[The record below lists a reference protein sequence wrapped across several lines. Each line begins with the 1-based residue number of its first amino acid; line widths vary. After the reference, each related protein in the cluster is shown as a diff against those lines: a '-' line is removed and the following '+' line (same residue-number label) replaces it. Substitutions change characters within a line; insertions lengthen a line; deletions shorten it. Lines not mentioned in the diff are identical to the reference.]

1 MKLTKKLKATPK
13 HRTSRFSETE
23 LLEMIKERKSGM
35 KWIDIAD
42 GTREG
47 AEICRKAVSAYVNR
61 AGRKPQD
68 SSDRPNDGEDEFY
81 SVEEHLKN
89 GEVEITKKVFFDK
102 NVKKTPDTILTAL
115 GYSPEEWTIVS
126 WRLCEWDS
134 ATGSGD
140 KTAYSIR
147 GRIKPRGASD
157 MRDVDYFNAAKE
169 FFSKHRIE
177 YRTAARYCGSSVS
190 GIDDDCLIEIPA
202 IELHLGKRSHITDT
216 PENYDM
222 KDAER
227 CFNKIFDTVID
238 YAEAIGA
245 KGNCLLVIGNDFF
258 NAEFNNQTTNG
269 TPQQNDG
276 RYKKLFIKGMELY
289 TNAIERL
296 IPVFGNID
304 IRLCQ
309 GNHAQSAEFYLYHS
323 LSQYFRNAKNV
334 HFSDNYRTTQ
344 AYVFGDVG
352 IFFTHGDENEKRT
365 IASIPA
371 EFPEEWGKTK
381 FRELHLGHLHKE
393 GATITEM
400 GGMITRRIP
409 SPCAADD
416 WHYNKRFIGNQR
428 CHQFFVWHRT
438 KGLVATNYVNV

>member
-1 MKLTKKLKATPK
+1 MKMRFNKQTLYKGQGK
-13 HRTSRFSETE
+13 RFSDDE
-23 LLEMIKERKSGM
+23 LQEMLSQHNAGAS
-35 KWIDIAD
+35 WPDIAD
-42 GTREG
+42 GTREAG
-47 AEICRKAVSAYVNR
+47 EICRKAVYAYTH
-61 AGRKPQD
+61 RKNSKKFNKHD
-68 SSDRPNDGEDEFY
+68 ERIDRNEFH
-81 SVEEHLKN
+81 SVEEHHEN
-89 GEVEITKKVFFDK
+89 GEIDFNKKVFFDK
-102 NVKKTPDTILTAL
+102 DVEKTPDMILKEL
-115 GYSPEEWTIVS
+115 GYDPNEWAIAS
-126 WRLCEWDS
+126 WRISEWDVQS
-134 ATGSGD
+134 NNGG
-140 KTAYSIR
+140 KTAYAVR
-147 GRIKPRGASD
+147 GRIRPKSLTD

-169 FFSKHRIE
+169 FFSTHKITETTEAKPKPALNE
-177 YRTAARYCGSSVS
+177 YKDAFLV
-190 GIDDDCLIEIPA
+190 EVPA
-202 IELHLGKRSHITDT
+202 IELHLGKRSHVTDT
-216 PENYDM
+216 PENYDI

-227 CFNKIFDTVID
+227 CFNRIIDCVIN
-238 YAEAIGA
+238 YS
-245 KGNCLLVIGNDFF
+245 KSVQTTGNCLLVIGNDFF

-289 TNAIERL
+289 TNAIEHM
-296 IPVFGNID
+296 IPVFDHID
-304 IRLCQ
+304 VRLCQ

-323 LSQYFRNAKNV
+323 LSQYFRNVKNV
-334 HFSDNYRTTQ
+334 NFSDNYRTTQ

-428 CHQFFVWHRT
+428 CHQFFVWNKT
-438 KGLVATNYVNV
+438 QGLVAANYVNV

>member
-1 MKLTKKLKATPK
+1 MKMRFNKQTLYKGQGK
-13 HRTSRFSETE
+13 RFSDDE
-23 LLEMIKERKSGM
+23 LQEMLSQHNAGAS
-35 KWIDIAD
+35 WPDIAD
-42 GTREG
+42 GTREAG
-47 AEICRKAVSAYVNR
+47 EICRKAVYAYTH
-61 AGRKPQD
+61 RKKFNKHD
-68 SSDRPNDGEDEFY
+68 ERIDRNEFH
-81 SVEEHLKN
+81 SVEEHHEN
-89 GEVEITKKVFFDK
+89 GEIDFNKKVFFDK
-102 NVKKTPDTILTAL
+102 DVEKTPDMILKEL
-115 GYSPEEWTIVS
+115 GYDPNEWAIAS
-126 WRLCEWDS
+126 WRISEWDVQS
-134 ATGSGD
+134 NNGG
-140 KTAYSIR
+140 KTAYAVR
-147 GRIKPRGASD
+147 GRIRPKSLTD

-169 FFSKHRIE
+169 FFSTHKIAE
-177 YRTAARYCGSSVS
+177 TTEAKPKPTLSAYKDTFLV
-190 GIDDDCLIEIPA
+190 EVPA
-202 IELHLGKRSHITDT
+202 IELHLGKRSHVTDA
-216 PENYDM
+216 PENYDI

-227 CFNKIFDTVID
+227 CFNRIIDCVIS
-238 YAEAIGA
+238 YS
-245 KGNCLLVIGNDFF
+245 KSVQTTGNCLLVIGNDFF

-289 TNAIERL
+289 TNAIERM
-296 IPVFGNID
+296 IPVFNHID
-304 IRLCQ
+304 VRLCQ

-323 LSQYFRNAKNV
+323 LSQYFRNVKNV
-334 HFSDNYRTTQ
+334 NFSDNYRTTQ

-428 CHQFFVWHRT
+428 CHQFFIWHRT
-438 KGLVATNYVNV
+438 QGLVAANYVNV

>member
-1 MKLTKKLKATPK
+1 MKQSNKAYTDEFLEECLKKRKQGVKWNDMTQSLFDDGEKIRKACDQYLKRKANGAKTGSFAKFVKDEEEHCANGDINFTKKMFLSPDVSKDP
-13 HRTSRFSETE
+13 
-23 LLEMIKERKSGM
+23 
-35 KWIDIAD
+35 D
-42 GTREG
+42 
-47 AEICRKAVSAYVNR
+47 EILV
-61 AGRKPQD
+61 
-68 SSDRPNDGEDEFY
+68 
-81 SVEEHLKN
+81 
-89 GEVEITKKVFFDK
+89 
-102 NVKKTPDTILTAL
+102 AL
-115 GYSPEEWTIVS
+115 GYDPSKWSIVS
-126 WRLCEWDS
+126 WKISEWDVPS
-134 ATGSGD
+134 IKQD
-140 KTAYSIR
+140 KACYSIS
-147 GRIKPRGASD
+147 GRIRPKTLTD

-169 FFSKHRIE
+169 FFATHRIE
-177 YRTAARYCGSSVS
+177 SQTSAKPKFGQSPSRNQ
-190 GIDDDCLIEIPA
+190 DFLIEIPA
-202 IELHLGKRSHITDT
+202 IELHLGKRAHITDA
-216 PENYDM
+216 PENYDI

-227 CFNKIFDTVID
+227 CFNEIIDTIIR
-238 YAEAIGA
+238 YA
-245 KGNCLLVIGNDFF
+245 KDVHMTGNCLLVIGNDFF

-289 TNAIERL
+289 TTAIEKL
-296 IPVFGNID
+296 IPVFDKID
-304 IRLCQ
+304 VRLCQ

-334 HFSDNYRTTQ
+334 GFSDNYRTTQ
-344 AYVFGDVG
+344 AYVFGDCG

-428 CHQFFVWHRT
+428 CHQFFVWSAT
-438 KGLVATNYVNV
+438 NGLVAANYVNV

>member
-1 MKLTKKLKATPK
+1 MKKFKSHAAYTDAFLEECLQKRKNGVKWNDMSPGLFREGEKIRKACDKYLKRKNRPPRIVSPSNINTERYWIKNEEEHCSNGDVNFTKKMFLNRDVSKDP
-13 HRTSRFSETE
+13 
-23 LLEMIKERKSGM
+23 
-35 KWIDIAD
+35 D
-42 GTREG
+42 
-47 AEICRKAVSAYVNR
+47 EILV
-61 AGRKPQD
+61 
-68 SSDRPNDGEDEFY
+68 
-81 SVEEHLKN
+81 
-89 GEVEITKKVFFDK
+89 
-102 NVKKTPDTILTAL
+102 AL
-115 GYSPEEWTIVS
+115 GYDPNKWSIVS
-126 WRLCEWDS
+126 WKVSEWDVPS
-134 ATGSGD
+134 ASTD
-140 KTAYSIR
+140 KSCYAVS
-147 GRIKPRGASD
+147 GRIRPKTLTD

-169 FFSKHRIE
+169 FFATHKLEAQTSAKPKFGQ
-177 YRTAARYCGSSVS
+177 TAPAWQR
-190 GIDDDCLIEIPA
+190 DFLIEIPA
-202 IELHLGKRSHITDT
+202 IELHLGKRAHITDA
-216 PENYDM
+216 PENYDI

-227 CFNKIFDTVID
+227 CFNEIIDTI
-238 YAEAIGA
+238 IGYSKA
-245 KGNCLLVIGNDFF
+245 VHMTGNCLLVIGNDFF

-289 TNAIERL
+289 TTAIEKL
-296 IPVFGNID
+296 IPVFDKID
-304 IRLCQ
+304 VRLCQ

-323 LSQYFRNAKNV
+323 LSQYFRNVKNV
-334 HFSDNYRTTQ
+334 GFSDNYRTTQ
-344 AYVFGDVG
+344 AYVFGDCG

-428 CHQFFVWHRT
+428 CHQFFVWSAT
-438 KGLVATNYVNV
+438 QGLIATNYVNV

>member
-1 MKLTKKLKATPK
+1 MKMRFNKQTLYKGQGK
-13 HRTSRFSETE
+13 RFSDDE
-23 LLEMIKERKSGM
+23 LQEMLSQHNAGAS
-35 KWIDIAD
+35 WPDIAD
-42 GTREG
+42 GTREAG
-47 AEICRKAVSAYVNR
+47 EICRKAVYAYTH
-61 AGRKPQD
+61 RKKFNKHD
-68 SSDRPNDGEDEFY
+68 ERIDRNEFH
-81 SVEEHLKN
+81 SVEEHHEN
-89 GEVEITKKVFFDK
+89 GEIDFNKKVFFDK
-102 NVKKTPDTILTAL
+102 DVEKTPDMILKEL
-115 GYSPEEWTIVS
+115 GYDPNEWAIAS
-126 WRLCEWDS
+126 WRISEWDVQS
-134 ATGSGD
+134 NNGG
-140 KTAYSIR
+140 KTAYAVR
-147 GRIKPRGASD
+147 GRIRPKSLTD

-169 FFSKHRIE
+169 FFSTHKITETTEAKPKPTPNE
-177 YRTAARYCGSSVS
+177 YKDAFLV
-190 GIDDDCLIEIPA
+190 EVPA
-202 IELHLGKRSHITDT
+202 IELHLGKRSHVTDT
-216 PENYDM
+216 PENYDI

-227 CFNKIFDTVID
+227 CFNRIIDCVIN
-238 YAEAIGA
+238 YS
-245 KGNCLLVIGNDFF
+245 KSVQTTGNCLLVIGNDFF

-289 TNAIERL
+289 TNAIERM
-296 IPVFGNID
+296 IPVFNHID
-304 IRLCQ
+304 VRLCQ

-323 LSQYFRNAKNV
+323 LSQYFRNVKNV
-334 HFSDNYRTTQ
+334 NFSDNYRTTQ

-428 CHQFFVWHRT
+428 CHQFFIWHKT
-438 KGLVATNYVNV
+438 QGLVAANYVNV

>member
-1 MKLTKKLKATPK
+1 MRDYNNKVRGK
-13 HRTSRFSETE
+13 RFSDEE
-23 LLEMIKERKSGM
+23 LREMIKERESGKS
-35 KWIDIAD
+35 WIDIGD
-42 GTREG
+42 GSREA
-47 AEICRKAVSAYVNR
+47 AEICRKAVYSYQH
-61 AGRKPQD
+61 RK
-68 SSDRPNDGEDEFY
+68 GECNQSKYEFNT
-81 SVEEHLKN
+81 VEEHHEN
-89 GEVEITKKVFFDK
+89 GEIDFNKKVFFDK
-102 NVKKTPDTILTAL
+102 DVEKTPDMILKEL
-115 GYSPEEWTIVS
+115 GYSPDEWTVAS
-126 WRLCEWDS
+126 WRISEWDVQS
-134 ATGSGD
+134 NVGG
-140 KTAYSIR
+140 KTAYAVR
-147 GRIKPRGASD
+147 GRIRPKTLTD

-169 FFSKHRIE
+169 FFSTHKITAT
-177 YRTAARYCGSSVS
+177 TAAKPKPTLNEYKDTFLV
-190 GIDDDCLIEIPA
+190 EVPA
-202 IELHLGKRSHITDT
+202 IELHLGKRSHVTDA
-216 PENYDM
+216 PENYDI

-227 CFNKIFDTVID
+227 CFNRIIDCVIN
-238 YAEAIGA
+238 YS
-245 KGNCLLVIGNDFF
+245 KSVQTTGNCLLVIGNDFF

-289 TNAIERL
+289 TNAIEKM
-296 IPVFGNID
+296 IPVFNHID
-304 IRLCQ
+304 VRLCQ

-323 LSQYFRNAKNV
+323 LSQYFRNVKNV
-334 HFSDNYRTTQ
+334 NFSDNYRTTQ

-428 CHQFFVWHRT
+428 CHQFFIWHRT
-438 KGLVATNYVNV
+438 QGLVAANYVNV

>member
-1 MKLTKKLKATPK
+1 MRFNKQTLYKGQGK
-13 HRTSRFSETE
+13 RFSDDE
-23 LLEMIKERKSGM
+23 LQEMLSQHNAGAS
-35 KWIDIAD
+35 WPDIAD
-42 GTREG
+42 GTREAG
-47 AEICRKAVSAYVNR
+47 EICRKAVYAYTH
-61 AGRKPQD
+61 RKKFNKHD
-68 SSDRPNDGEDEFY
+68 ERTDRNEFH
-81 SVEEHLKN
+81 SVEEHHEN
-89 GEVEITKKVFFDK
+89 GEIDFNKKVFFDK
-102 NVKKTPDTILTAL
+102 DVEKTPDMILKEL
-115 GYSPEEWTIVS
+115 GYDPNEWAIAS
-126 WRLCEWDS
+126 WRISEWDVQS
-134 ATGSGD
+134 NNGG
-140 KTAYSIR
+140 KTAYAVR
-147 GRIKPRGASD
+147 GRIRPKSLTD

-169 FFSKHRIE
+169 FFSTHKIAE
-177 YRTAARYCGSSVS
+177 TTEAKPKPTLSAYKDTFLV
-190 GIDDDCLIEIPA
+190 EVPA
-202 IELHLGKRSHITDT
+202 IELHLGKRSHVTDA
-216 PENYDM
+216 PENYDI

-227 CFNKIFDTVID
+227 CFNRIIDCVIS
-238 YAEAIGA
+238 YS
-245 KGNCLLVIGNDFF
+245 KSVQTTGNCLLVIGNDFF

-289 TNAIERL
+289 TNAIEKM
-296 IPVFGNID
+296 IPVFNHID
-304 IRLCQ
+304 VRLCQ

-334 HFSDNYRTTQ
+334 NFSDNYRTTQ

-428 CHQFFVWHRT
+428 CHQFFIWHRT
-438 KGLVATNYVNV
+438 QGLVAANYVNV

>member
-1 MKLTKKLKATPK
+1 MKKHNKKYQGK
-13 HRTSRFSETE
+13 RFCDAE
-23 LLEMIKERKSGM
+23 LREMLDLHNSGM
-35 KWIDIAD
+35 SWSDIAD
-42 GTREG
+42 GTREAG
-47 AEICRKAVSAYVNR
+47 EICRKAVYAYTH
-61 AGRKPQD
+61 RKQFNQCSVPVQK
-68 SSDRPNDGEDEFY
+68 NEFH
-81 SVEEHLKN
+81 SVEEHHEN
-89 GEVEITKKVFFDK
+89 GEIDFNKKVFFDK
-102 NVKKTPDTILTAL
+102 NVEKTPDMILKAL
-115 GYSPEEWTIVS
+115 GYSPDEWSIVS
-126 WRLCEWDS
+126 WRISDWDVQS
-134 ATGSGD
+134 SNGG
-140 KTAYSIR
+140 KTAYAVR
-147 GRIKPRGASD
+147 GRIKPKGMSD

-169 FFSKHRIE
+169 FFSTHKIE
-177 YRTAARYCGSSVS
+177 DQTKAQFKGGKTFGTYGNYFNEY
-190 GIDDDCLIEIPA
+190 LIEIPA
-202 IELHLGKRSHITDT
+202 IELHLGKRAHVTDT
-216 PENYDM
+216 PENYDI
-222 KDAER
+222 KDAEQ

-238 YAEAIGA
+238 YAEAIGT

-296 IPVFGNID
+296 IPIFGNID
-304 IRLCQ
+304 VRLCQ

-428 CHQFFVWHRT
+428 CHQFFVWHKT
-438 KGLVATNYVNV
+438 QGLVATNYVNV

>member
-1 MKLTKKLKATPK
+1 MKKHNKKYQGK
-13 HRTSRFSETE
+13 RFCDAE
-23 LLEMIKERKSGM
+23 LREMLDLHNSGM
-35 KWIDIAD
+35 SWSEIAD
-42 GTREG
+42 GTREAG
-47 AEICRKAVSAYVNR
+47 EICRKAVYAYTH
-61 AGRKPQD
+61 RKQFNQCSVPTQK
-68 SSDRPNDGEDEFY
+68 NEFH
-81 SVEEHLKN
+81 SVEEHHEN
-89 GEVEITKKVFFDK
+89 GEIDFNKKVFFDK
-102 NVKKTPDTILTAL
+102 NVEKTPDMILKAL
-115 GYSPEEWTIVS
+115 GYSPDEWSIVS
-126 WRLCEWDS
+126 WRISDWDVQS
-134 ATGSGD
+134 SNGG
-140 KTAYSIR
+140 KTAYAVR
-147 GRIKPRGASD
+147 GRIKPKGMSD

-169 FFSKHRIE
+169 FFSTHKIE
-177 YRTAARYCGSSVS
+177 EQTKAQFKGGKTFGTNEY
-190 GIDDDCLIEIPA
+190 LIEIPA
-202 IELHLGKRSHITDT
+202 IELHLGKRAHVTDT
-216 PENYDM
+216 PENYDI
-222 KDAER
+222 KDAEQ

-238 YAEAIGA
+238 YAEAIGT

-296 IPVFGNID
+296 IPIFGNID
-304 IRLCQ
+304 VRLCQ

-428 CHQFFVWHRT
+428 CHQFFVWHKT
-438 KGLVATNYVNV
+438 QGLVATNYVNV

>member
-1 MKLTKKLKATPK
+1 
-13 HRTSRFSETE
+13 
-23 LLEMIKERKSGM
+23 
-35 KWIDIAD
+35 
-42 GTREG
+42 
-47 AEICRKAVSAYVNR
+47 
-61 AGRKPQD
+61 
-68 SSDRPNDGEDEFY
+68 
-81 SVEEHLKN
+81 
-89 GEVEITKKVFFDK
+89 
-102 NVKKTPDTILTAL
+102 
-115 GYSPEEWTIVS
+115 
-126 WRLCEWDS
+126 
-134 ATGSGD
+134 
-140 KTAYSIR
+140 
-147 GRIKPRGASD
+147 
-157 MRDVDYFNAAKE
+157 
-169 FFSKHRIE
+169 
-177 YRTAARYCGSSVS
+177 
-190 GIDDDCLIEIPA
+190 
-202 IELHLGKRSHITDT
+202 
-216 PENYDM
+216 
-222 KDAER
+222 
-227 CFNKIFDTVID
+227 
-238 YAEAIGA
+238 
-245 KGNCLLVIGNDFF
+245 VIGNDFF

-296 IPVFGNID
+296 IPIFGNID
-304 IRLCQ
+304 VRLCQ

-428 CHQFFVWHRT
+428 CHQFFVWHKT
-438 KGLVATNYVNV
+438 QGLVATNYVNV